1 VYSKLHGALRY
12 RRLGGR
18 LATKRKVSE
27 MRSPKNFHPQGDY
40 VAARSFLVAVA
51 IGAIA
56 SGQVAFLLVDVRI
69 GPASVAAQTLAA
81 PDQGS
86 IGAPEAAQLH
96 AQPVVESAI
105 NSEADNRLDT
115 AVDES
120 STNPKVVELAGIAN
134 PLTEVSPHDA
144 SVKVATPPSAAAAP
158 AEDKAA
164 KNRRVARRS
173 EPRVA
178 RRGYGALDWG
188 GSASH
193 LY

>member
-1 VYSKLHGALRY
+1 VYSKLDGALAIFAG
-12 RRLGGR
+12 LDK

-27 MRSPKNFHPQGDY
+27 MRSAKRFYPEGDY
-40 VAARSFLVAVA
+40 VAARSFLVAMA

-56 SGQVAFLLVDVRI
+56 SGQVVLSLVDIRI
-69 GPASVAAQTLAA
+69 GPASVAAHTLAPPA
-81 PDQGS
+81 QAL

-105 NSEADNRLDT
+105 NSGADNRLDT

-120 STNPKVVELAGIAN
+120 RTNPKVVEPASIAN

-158 AEDKAA
+158 AENKAA
-164 KNRRVARRS
+164 KNSRVARRS